1 VVCPLFS
8 CLFSTYFW
16 SKPMTPEEFRSAG
29 HELIDWIA
37 DYRQRI
43 PDLPV
48 RAQVEPG
55 QVRQSLPSLP
65 PEEPSSFSAVMADL
79 DRLIVPGVTQ
89 VQHPMHFGWFP
100 SNASLASVLGDI
112 ASSGMG
118 TLGISWESCPA
129 LTEVEEV
136 VCDWLRQLT
145 GLSEHWH
152 GTIHDTAST
161 ACVTAMILAR
171 ERASDMSKNQGG
183 LQALDKPLVIYSTS
197 QAHSSIAK
205 AVQLAGFG
213 NDNLR
218 LIEEDPEDW
227 SMSPVALA
235 SAIEDDLAAGR
246 IPAGIVCSVGATGT
260 TAMDPVEDIAIIARQ
275 HNIWLHVDAAM
286 AGSAMLLPECRHL
299 WQGVELADSI
309 AWNPHKWMGTI
320 LDTAL
325 FYVRDVDHL
334 ERVMSTSPA
343 YLRSTADGQV
353 TQYRDWG
360 IPLGRRFRALKLWF
374 HLRLDGPDAIRTRLR
389 RDLENAQWL
398 ARQIEATEGWELVA
412 PVALQTVCL
421 RHTPNDTSGN
431 ALEGDAL
438 DRHTLNWVERINASG
453 AAFMSPSLLD
463 GRWMV
468 RISVG
473 VEDSTREHLARL
485 WELLQ
490 QEVKKDK
497 KMEG

>member
-1 VVCPLFS
+1 
-8 CLFSTYFW
+8 
-16 SKPMTPEEFRSAG
+16 MTPEEFRKAG
-29 HELIDWIA
+29 HELIEWIA
-37 DYRQRI
+37 DYRERI

-55 QVRQSLPSLP
+55 DIRRAFPTTP
-65 PEEPSSFSAVMADL
+65 PQEAGSFQTLLADL
-79 DRLIVPGVTQ
+79 DRIIVPGVTQ
-89 VQHPMHFGWFP
+89 VQHPMHYGWFP

-129 LTEVEEV
+129 LTELEEV

-145 GLSEHWH
+145 GLSDEWH

-171 ERASDMSKNQGG
+171 ERASDMSKNRGG
-183 LQALDKPLVIYSTS
+183 LQAVERPLIVYSTS

-218 LIEEDPEDW
+218 LIEEDPYTRAML
-227 SMSPVALA
+227 SNALEN
-235 SAIEDDLAAGR
+235 AIEDDLAAGN

-260 TAMDPVEDIAIIARQ
+260 TAMDPVAEIAAIANK
-275 HNIWLHVDAAM
+275 HDIWLHVDAAM

-299 WQGVELADSI
+299 WKGVEQADSM

-325 FYVRDVDHL
+325 FYVRDVEHL
-334 ERVMSTSPA
+334 EKVMSTNPA
-343 YLRSTADGQV
+343 YLRSGADGQV

-374 HLRLDGPDAIRTRLR
+374 HLQLDGPEAIRQRLR
-389 RDLENAQWL
+389 RDLDNAQWF
-398 ARQIEATEGWELVA
+398 RQQVEATDGWEVLA
-412 PVALQTVCL
+412 PVDLQTICI
-421 RHTPNDTSGN
+421 RHTPRDQQGLK
-431 ALEGDAL
+431 LEGKAQDQ
-438 DRHTLNWVERINASG
+438 HTLRWVEQINASG
-453 AAFMSPSLLD
+453 EAFLSPSVLD

-468 RISVG
+468 RVSVG
-473 VEDSTREHLARL
+473 VENSNREHLTRL
-485 WELLQ
+485 WQLLQ
-490 QEVKKDK
+490 EAVL
-497 KMEG
+497 

>member
-1 VVCPLFS
+1 
-8 CLFSTYFW
+8 
-16 SKPMTPEEFRSAG
+16 MTPEEFRIAG
-29 HELIDWIA
+29 HQLIDWIA
-37 DYRQRI
+37 DYRKQI
-43 PDLPV
+43 PELPV
-48 RAQVEPG
+48 RAQVAPG
-55 QVRQSLPSLP
+55 EVKAGMSVQP
-65 PEEPSSFSAVMADL
+65 PTTEGSFETLLQQLESVV
-79 DRLIVPGVTQ
+79 VPGVTQ

-145 GLSEHWH
+145 GLSEQWQ

-171 ERASDMSKNQGG
+171 ERASNISKNGGG
-183 LQALDKPLVIYSTS
+183 LQSVEKRLVAYTTS
-197 QAHSSIAK
+197 QAHSSVAK

-218 LIEEDPEDW
+218 LIAEDP
-227 SMSPVALA
+227 A
-235 SAIEDDLAAGR
+235 SRAMLSAELDATIEQDIAAGC

-260 TAMDPVEDIAIIARQ
+260 TAIDPVAEIAEIAGK
-275 HNIWLHVDAAM
+275 HSTWLHVDAAM

-299 WQGVELADSI
+299 WEGVEQADSM

-325 FYVRDVDHL
+325 FYVRDPL
-334 ERVMSTSPA
+334 FLQQVMSTNPA
-343 YLRSTADGQV
+343 YLRSAADGEV
-353 TQYRDWG
+353 VQYRDWG

-374 HLRLDGPDAIRTRLR
+374 HLYLDGPEAIRQRLR
-389 RDLENAQWL
+389 RDLDNAQWF
-398 ARQIEATEGWELVA
+398 AGQVAAEPDWEVLA
-412 PVALQTVCL
+412 PVPLQTICI
-421 RHTPNDTSGN
+421 RHTPRASNGSALSG
-431 ALEGDAL
+431 EAL
-438 DRHTLNWVERINASG
+438 DQHTLTWLDRINSSG
-453 AAFMSPSLLD
+453 AAFLTPSILD

-468 RISVG
+468 RVSVG
-473 VEDSTREHLARL
+473 VEGTTREHLQAL
-485 WELLQ
+485 WQLLRIAVDRDL
-490 QEVKKDK
+490 EAGDLVKGDA
-497 KMEG
+497 

>member
-1 VVCPLFS
+1 MS
-8 CLFSTYFW
+8 
-16 SKPMTPEEFRSAG
+16 PEEFRKAG

-43 PDLPV
+43 PQLPV

-55 QVRQSLPSLP
+55 DVRAALPDSA
-65 PEEPSSFSAVMADL
+65 PEGVDEFSALLADL
-79 DRLIVPGVTQ
+79 DRVIVPGVTQ

-100 SNASLASVLGDI
+100 SNAALASVLGDI

-118 TLGISWESCPA
+118 TLGISWESCPS
-129 LTEVEEV
+129 LTELEEV
-136 VCDWLRQLT
+136 VCDWMRQLT
-145 GLSEHWH
+145 GLSDEWR

-171 ERASDMSKNQGG
+171 ERASAFSKNGAG
-183 LQALDKPLVIYSTS
+183 LQGVAAPLIVYSTA

-218 LIEEDPEDW
+218 FIEEDPYTRA
-227 SMSPVALA
+227 MLPQALA
-235 SAIEDDLAAGR
+235 AAVEQDIAAGK

-260 TAMDPVEDIAIIARQ
+260 TAMDPVDAIATIASE
-275 HNIWLHVDAAM
+275 HGIWLHVDAAM

-299 WQGVELADSI
+299 WQGVERADSL

-325 FYVRDVDHL
+325 FYVRDVAHL
-334 ERVMSTSPA
+334 EAVMSTNPS
-343 YLRSTADGQV
+343 YLRSGADGQV

-374 HLRLDGPDAIRTRLR
+374 HLRLDGIDTIRARLR
-389 RDLENAQWL
+389 RDLDNARWFAQ
-398 ARQIEATEGWELVA
+398 QVEAAEDWEVLA
-412 PVALQTVCL
+412 PVPLQTVCI
-421 RHTPNDTSGN
+421 RHVPKDEQGQPL
-431 ALEGDAL
+431 AEDAL
-438 DRHTLNWVERINASG
+438 DAHTLGWLARINNSG

-468 RISVG
+468 RVSIG
-473 VEDSTREHLARL
+473 VEDTTRAHVERL
-485 WELLQ
+485 WELVQ
-490 QEVKKDK
+490 RSAQPD
-497 KMEG
+497 